1 MTDLPDL
8 PGLTEDDLVR
18 YLLETPE
25 FFERQ
30 AELLARVQLASPHRG
45 SAIGLQERQAILLRD
60 RIRTLEQR
68 VGGMVRHG
76 IDNTAIADRLHR
88 WTLRLL
94 AVRDAA
100 ELPARAV
107 AEARAQFQMPQ
118 AALRLWDLAPAH
130 AGLPC
135 AQDAGAEARDAAAAM
150 AGPYCGPNHGFPAAQ
165 WLDDPAQA
173 ASVALLPLRAPA
185 PEGLQDTAAPA
196 APVFGLMVLASPEAD
211 RFRAEMGTDFLERM
225 ADCAGA
231 ALARLRGAAA

>member
-1 MTDLPDL
+1 MTDLPAL

-45 SAIGLQERQAILLRD
+45 RAIGLQERQAILLRD
-60 RIRTLEQR
+60 KIRTLEQR
-68 VGGMVRHG
+68 VAGMVRHG
-76 IDNTAIADRLHR
+76 IDNTGIADRLHR

-94 AVRDAA
+94 SARDPA

-118 AALRLWDLAPAH
+118 AALRLWGLAPAH

-135 AQDAGAEARDAAAAM
+135 AADAGEAARAHAASL
-150 AGPYCGPNHGFPAAQ
+150 AGPYCGPNRDFAAAQ
-165 WLDDPAQA
+165 WLDEPSQA
-173 ASVALLPLRAPA
+173 ASIALLPLRARP
-185 PEGLQDTAAPA
+185 PEGLQDAAAPA
-196 APVFGLMVLASPEAD
+196 APVFGLLVLASPEPD

-225 ADCAGA
+225 ADAAGA
-231 ALARLRGAAA
+231 ALDRLRDA